1 MQSELREAKTSGARR
16 FDLDWLRDAESILIT
31 AGASAPEHLVQ
42 GLIKRIQENFG
53 GEVETRTLV
62 EEEMF
67 FELPKSARSLSVI
80 A

>member
-1 MQSELREAKTSGARR
+1 
-16 FDLDWLRDAESILIT
+16 
-31 AGASAPEHLVQ
+31 VQ
-42 GLIKRIQENFG
+42 GLIKRIQQNFG

-62 EEEMF
+62 DEEMF